1 MKSERGRKEEMMK
14 IFWVGKKCVWELW
27 IIFIFFIKLLIV
39 NVLYFYNEKI
49 QMFILKTVE

>member
-39 NVLYFYNEKI
+39 NVLYFYNKKI
-49 QMFILKTVE
+49 QMFILKTV